1 MKQKPLLESQIQRQ
15 IIEYLQLKK
24 IFHYKNIT
32 TGIYQQKTGHY
43 IPSQSVGSPDIIAVI
58 KGQYWGI
65 EVKRPGNKLSP
76 HQEAFR
82 DNLQQAGG
90 KYVTVFCLEDIMDI
104 I

>member
-1 MKQKPLLESQIQRQ
+1 MKKQLEKDIQRD
-15 IIEYLQLKK
+15 IIQYLQLKK
-24 IFHYKNIT
+24 IFHYKNST

-58 KGQYWGI
+58 NGQYWGI

-76 HQEAFR
+76 GQEAFR

-90 KYVTVFCLEDIMDI
+90 KYVTVFCLGDIMDI
-104 I
+104 L